1 MCITA
6 CGPITFVPICRLPDD
21 DDDGVAMRSVR
32 LFDFIEYNACSSQ
45 VVAQDG
51 PLLALKNLS
60 TMNTFQHT
68 RCGPA

>member
-1 MCITA
+1 
-6 CGPITFVPICRLPDD
+6 
-21 DDDGVAMRSVR
+21 MRSVR
-32 LFDFIEYNACSSQ
+32 LFDFIEYNACSWQ

-51 PLLALKNLS
+51 PLLALENLS